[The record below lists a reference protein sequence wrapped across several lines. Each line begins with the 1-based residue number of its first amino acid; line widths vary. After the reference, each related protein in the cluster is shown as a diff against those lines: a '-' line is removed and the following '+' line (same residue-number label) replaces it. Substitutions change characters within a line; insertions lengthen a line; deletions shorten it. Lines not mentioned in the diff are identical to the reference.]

1 MIKRCLTKGYFQ
13 DEDKGSKALAGTL
26 VYLSKT
32 KLGK

>member
-13 DEDKGSKALAGTL
+13 GEDKGSKALARIL